1 MFSCSFGFLYIILQY
16 LESPFRR
23 KKAEAMAEPAC
34 CQHDLKQPIRP
45 RNNIQ
50 EAKRTTQWDPCP
62 HSQPNAPL
70 RKLASPLPPKH
81 DMEPHYWSTNDTK
94 DEDDTGSR
102 SSSELKLI
110 HNDDLQFQRLEAKKH
125 TRATFNDWKE
135 KKESITPPEN
145 GMPLQNRF
153 TTSHGQQMTHG
164 EVFDECD
171 ISDDD
176 LVVISRPTDRPKE
189 NLHLACPFYVYDP
202 EKCHQCRLASDLQTV
217 SDVIK
222 HLFQSHSRPCYC
234 INCYE
239 AFNTQICRDDH
250 VLNGKCQR
258 HTPGP
263 LFGLSE
269 SQKSMLLE
277 TESHCT
283 GEEAQWLFIW
293 SIVFP
298 DSQQP
303 RSPYLGENSR

>member
-1 MFSCSFGFLYIILQY
+1 MFSCSLGLLYIILQY

-23 KKAEAMAEPAC
+23 KKAEAMTEPES
-34 CQHDLKQPIRP
+34 CQHDRKQPIRP
-45 RNNIQ
+45 RNDIK
-50 EAKRTTQWDPCP
+50 EGKRTTQWDPCA
-62 HSQPNAPL
+62 HHQPYAPL
-70 RKLASPLPPKH
+70 PKHAAPLPPKD
-81 DMEPHYWSTNDTK
+81 DMEPHYWSTNYTE
-94 DEDDTGSR
+94 DEDDIGNL

-110 HNDDLQFQRLEAKKH
+110 QND
-125 TRATFNDWKE
+125 E
-135 KKESITPPEN
+135 KKESIAAPEN
-145 GMPLQNRF
+145 GLPPQKGFRP
-153 TTSHGQQMTHG
+153 SHGRQMTHG
-164 EVFDECD
+164 QAFDECN

-176 LVVISRPTDRPKE
+176 LVVISRPTHRPRE

-202 EKCHQCRLASDLQTV
+202 EKCRQCRLASNLQNI
-217 SDVIK
+217 SDVIE

-239 AFNTQICRDDH
+239 AFDTQICRDDH
-250 VLNGKCQR
+250 VLSGKCQR
-258 HTPGP
+258 RTPGP

-277 TESHCT
+277 RDWHCT

-303 RSPYLGENSR
+303 RSPYLGRGTG